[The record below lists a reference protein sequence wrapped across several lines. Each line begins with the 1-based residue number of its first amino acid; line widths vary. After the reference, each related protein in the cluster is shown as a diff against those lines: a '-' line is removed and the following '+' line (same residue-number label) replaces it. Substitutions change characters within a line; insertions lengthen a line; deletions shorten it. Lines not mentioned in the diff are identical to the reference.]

1 MKKSYVQLCLRHNWG
16 QAVLAEGSVLC
27 VQAALRLLEM
37 ATLAVLGTPTGVAWY
52 PDPLGRD
59 ALIQGVVLLAAAG
72 LDLLVLS
79 PFKLSREA
87 LYWQLGAAWRPQPPG
102 SWRRYWG
109 AGRYGQALAWRLHRW
124 ARFAWVL
131 FWCWLPA
138 LVLLW
143 TGERLRLDSLRHGAA
158 DLTGAAFLLLGVAAL
173 AVGAA
178 AAALWMLRVRP
189 AACLVAQGV
198 PVGRAFRLS
207 PPLMKGH
214 IASFVHLYARY
225 AWKVLSCVLVFPALY
240 VLPLLH
246 TEQACRLRKWVKMPP
261 TIEKT
266 TILW

>member
-173 AVGAA
+173 AVDVAGAPRRMPGGTGGAGRSGVSPVAAADERAYRLVCSSICPLRVEIAELCAGVSGAVCAA
-178 AAALWMLRVRP
+178 AAA
-189 AACLVAQGV
+189 
-198 PVGRAFRLS
+198 
-207 PPLMKGH
+207 
-214 IASFVHLYARY
+214 Y
-225 AWKVLSCVLVFPALY
+225 
-240 VLPLLH
+240 
-246 TEQACRLRKWVKMPP
+246 
-261 TIEKT
+261 
-266 TILW
+266 